1 MLKLWCDVALTRN
14 KNENCSSSE
23 LAIIVSDHSC
33 KKREREKKN
42 RKYKVQLQEVPD
54 MHALY
59 LKYFLNSI

>member
-14 KNENCSSSE
+14 KNENCSSNE
-23 LAIIVSDHSC
+23 LAIIVA
-33 KKREREKKN
+33 KKGREKRKIS
-42 RKYKVQLQEVPD
+42 RKYKMQLLEVPD

>member
-1 MLKLWCDVALTRN
+1 MFKLWCDVALTRN

-23 LAIIVSDHSC
+23 LAIIVA
-33 KKREREKKN
+33 KKGREKRKIS